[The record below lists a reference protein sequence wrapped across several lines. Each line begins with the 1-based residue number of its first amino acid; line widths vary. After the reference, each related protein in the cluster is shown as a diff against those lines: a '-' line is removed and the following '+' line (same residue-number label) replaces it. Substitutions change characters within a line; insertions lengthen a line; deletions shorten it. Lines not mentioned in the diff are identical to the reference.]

1 MTVVGEAIAP
11 SIETSPAVEALAKAL
26 ASAQAKIATA
36 AKSAIN
42 PHFGKTYADLAS
54 VWDAIREPLTSN
66 GLSVVQLPLT
76 DGAKVGVST
85 TLLHASGQWMR
96 STLWLTPERPG
107 PQAMGSCLTYG
118 RRYALSAVAGVAPDD
133 DDGNAAQGDPNKK
146 WVAGPKGAADP
157 KAPAPNGNQGA
168 PSATT
173 PSHSKAADIKHDGTR
188 ATPKQVTLL
197 HTLKSKLGIQECN
210 GSCVR
215 DAVKVTKTKGNVP
228 ITVRCIYHTQLAK
241 FTSETGQPITTS
253 KDLSES
259 QMSNLLERYQGQIA
273 KADDRT
279 ANLRPIDVTPLDRP
293 ASNVRDLTRKL
304 AQERDIAADDI
315 LSIFGVDSLEQ
326 LSEADAVNAYA
337 LVSAWGT
344 DNFDRVRDSIQT
356 R

>member
-173 PSHSKAADIKHDGTR
+173 PSHSRAVPANRLPHDGTF
-188 ATPKQVTLL
+188 ANPKQVQLI
-197 HTLKSKLGIQECN
+197 HVLKSKVG
-210 GSCVR
+210 GVT
-215 DAVKVTKTKGNVP
+215 DVK
-228 ITVRCIYHTQLAK
+228 YAQQLAAFK
-241 FTSETGQPITTS
+241 DCDGKPITTS
-253 KDLSES
+253 KNLSEAQAAHLISRYEAKIKEQEATAAKGIDLSALP
-259 QMSNLLERYQGQIA
+259 QSNI
-273 KADDRT
+273 
-279 ANLRPIDVTPLDRP
+279 
-293 ASNVRDLTRKL
+293 RDQTRRL

-326 LSEADAVNAYA
+326 LSEVDAVNAYA

-356 R
+356 RA